1 MQEFS
6 VIDAAKTAEQ
16 LKLRLK
22 KSELEQFGKDL
33 NPVSIYDAMKRIPRF
48 VDMQVCLLFQEGVFQ
63 SIHFLIHRSKG
74 NSKMHKSS

>member
-1 MQEFS
+1 MFMQEFS

-22 KSELEQFGKDL
+22 KAELEHFGKDL

-48 VDMQVCLLFQEGVFQ
+48 VDMQVC
-63 SIHFLIHRSKG
+63 
-74 NSKMHKSS
+74 